1 MVEVSMGVLP
11 REVESYED
19 LSPQAKRMWPTPR
32 AADFKGAQTASALTA
47 RRVES
52 GEANLCEAV
61 VESQRMWPTPNASP
75 VTFDGPNCS
84 GDGRTTPNKLGW
96 AVAEAE
102 QEQEEP
108 DETTLWPTPR
118 ATRGGSATETVKK
131 MFPTPTAPAPHD
143 TENTV
148 GKWRKP
154 RDGYGEELANAVHD
168 TPLWPTP
175 TAKDTGRSV
184 DDYLEMKANMP
195 GGARS
200 TITSLAVAV
209 KATEEG
215 RLLPMGDDDEPVEDR
230 LWPTPTTRDRGSDPP
245 NREGSPSLAA
255 AVREMWPTPNAAD
268 SWVPEETTENTL
280 RRGDPNGSERTSSG
294 SLAKEV
300 HRFPTPQAR
309 DYRSA
314 RKPDS
319 TRNTPDLNDVVVW
332 ATPTAHPR
340 THTPRDVDHGEQL
353 ANQVGG
359 QLNPTWV
366 EWLMGFPIG
375 WTDLDA

>member
-1 MVEVSMGVLP
+1 M
-11 REVESYED
+11 
-19 LSPQAKRMWPTPR
+19 
-32 AADFKGAQTASALTA
+32 
-47 RRVES
+47 
-52 GEANLCEAV
+52 
-61 VESQRMWPTPNASP
+61 
-75 VTFDGPNCS
+75 TFDGPNCS

-102 QEQEEP
+102 QEQAEP
-108 DETTLWPTPR
+108 DDDAEPTLWPTPR
-118 ATRGGSATETVKK
+118 ATRGGSATETVKL

-154 RDGYGEELANAVHD
+154 RDGYGQELANAVHD
-168 TPLWPTP
+168 TPSLWPTP

-215 RLLPMGDDDEPVEDR
+215 RLLPMGDDDEIVDEPR

-245 NREGSPSLAA
+245 NREGAPSLAA
-255 AVREMWPTPNAAD
+255 AVRTMSPTPNAAD
-268 SWVPEETTENTL
+268 GWVPEETTENTL
-280 RRGDPNGSERTSSG
+280 RRGDPDGSVRSSSG

-300 HRFPTPQAR
+300 HRFPTPMAR

-319 TRNTPDLNDVVVW
+319 TRNTQDLNDVVVNT
-332 ATPTAHPR
+332 ATEPTPA
-340 THTPRDVDHGEQL
+340 
-353 ANQVGG
+353 GG